1 MATYV
6 ATLLNGRTEANP
18 EYARVPIEAK
28 DDKDAKKQAQAILD
42 GDLHGLGWTSF
53 ADPELWG
60 KELRVLVDVVTEDEA
75 RKRDG
80 QGNTRGSEDQAT
92 RFARL
97 RKAVKD

>member
-1 MATYV
+1 MTYV
-6 ATLLNGRTEANP
+6 ATLLKAETDCNP

-28 DDKDAKKQAQAILD
+28 SAKDAEKQAQAILD

-60 KELRVLVDVVTEDEA
+60 KDLRVLVDVVTEDEA
-75 RKRDG
+75 LKRDG
-80 QGNTRGSEDQAT
+80 QGNNRGSEDQAA

-97 RKAVKD
+97 RKAAG

>member
-6 ATLLNGRTEANP
+6 ATLLKAEAESNP

-28 DDKDAKKQAQAILD
+28 DDKDAKKQAQAILE

-53 ADPELWG
+53 ADAELWG

-80 QGNTRGSEDQAT
+80 HSNTRGTEDQAA

-97 RKAVKD
+97 RKAAG